1 SADVILKA
9 TQVDGVYSADPKHDP
24 AAQRY
29 ETLTHDEAI
38 AKNLAIMDTAAF
50 ALARETKIPIL
61 VFSIKEP
68 GAICA
73 VLQGKGRAT
82 LVTP

>member
-1 SADVILKA
+1 MDLEIRGRTAIVC
-9 TQVDGVYSADPKHDP
+9 
-24 AAQRY
+24 AASKGLGRGC
-29 ETLTHDEAI
+29 
-38 AKNLAIMDTAAF
+38 AF

-73 VLQGKGRAT
+73 VLKGAGRAT

>member
-1 SADVILKA
+1 MAEPFALYRRNGLSV
-9 TQVDGVYSADPKHDP
+9 
-24 AAQRY
+24 
-29 ETLTHDEAI
+29 LTDMKI
-38 AKNLAIMDTAAF
+38 KIPFLLFVTAAF

-73 VLQGKGRAT
+73 VLKGAGRAT